1 MPAEFSAALDVAA
14 QSAYAEL
21 LEVTRQQDL
30 SRSVGNL
37 SGSFNR
43 KRVKNASYW
52 YYQYTESGGG
62 GTRQVFVGPD
72 DANVRALVEKS
83 RSREGRNLEALA
95 KAAIT
100 LGCSTTT
107 PAHFRIIRRLG
118 EIGFFRAGGVLVGT
132 HAFLAVGNLLG
143 VAWGELSRT
152 QDIDFAHAGNDISL
166 ALPASLNIETRSA
179 LESLEAG
186 FLPVPGFRPSDKTAT
201 FTSKVDKNLRVDFLA
216 PAVGS
221 RRAVFRHD
229 GLGVN
234 LQPLAFIEYLLEDV
248 DQAAVLSALGSVL
261 VNIPDPARY
270 ALHKLLV
277 YAERLG
283 RNPLKANKDLRQAA
297 ALIEVLGEFRRESV
311 LGLWQDLLDRGPGWR
326 SRARKGIA
334 GLKSLSPGLPLLP
347 ELASRAAR

>member
-1 MPAEFSAALDVAA
+1 MPAEFSVPLDASA

-43 KRVKNASYW
+43 KRVKNATYW
-52 YYQYTESGGG
+52 YYQYTESPGG

-72 DANVRALVEKS
+72 DGKVRALVEKS
-83 RSREGRNLEALA
+83 RNREGRNLEALA

-118 EIGFFRAGGVLVGT
+118 EIGFFRAGGILVGT

-166 ALPASLNIETRSA
+166 ALPASLQIETRSA
-179 LESLEAG
+179 RESLESG
-186 FLPVPGFRPSDKTAT
+186 FLPVTGFRPRDETAT
-201 FTSKVDKNLRVDFLA
+201 FASRIDKSLRVDFLA
-216 PAVGS
+216 PAVGA

-234 LQPLAFIEYLLEDV
+234 LQPLTFVEYLLEDV
-248 DQAAVLSALGSVL
+248 DQAAVLSALGSAL
-261 VNIPDPARY
+261 VNIPDPGRY

-311 LGLWQDLLDRGPGWR
+311 LRLWQDLLDRGPGWR
-326 SRARKGIA
+326 TRARKGIA
-334 GLKSLSPGLPLLP
+334 GLKSLTPGLPLLP
-347 ELASRAAR
+347 ELAGRVAR